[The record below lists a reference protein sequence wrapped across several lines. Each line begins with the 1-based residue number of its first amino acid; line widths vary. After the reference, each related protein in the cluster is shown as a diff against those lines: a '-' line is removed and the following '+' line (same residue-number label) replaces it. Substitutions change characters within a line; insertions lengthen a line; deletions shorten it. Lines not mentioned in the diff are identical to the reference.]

1 MEIPVKI
8 KNAWYNKIKIKKR
21 VNDLKEDN
29 LQLFMFTMKE
39 YKRFYRQLPK
49 SKITDYYDDI
59 TYVEINT
66 KLMLLRKYGCN
77 KENVYIKDIIDIALE
92 KYPDKESKLKELL
105 EDYLRIEKQQLEYI
119 LADGTKLNIYET
131 IEDVMYGMYLHADEN
146 RINRLMITEE
156 ILRFACVRKY
166 VEQLEEIV
174 FGVYEILKNSME
186 NIKASQEREKATVI
200 LLGNNK
206 TNKQEINKSPYWSNL
221 YGKDGI
227 LEDLTDLI
235 KDMNYEDAII
245 INICYTFIEELKK
258 EKIST
263 DILNDLIHSATK
275 NDWGD
280 YSEAKAFYNSIE
292 KPGLSLI
299 VRYNEDYTM
308 AYVRILSN
316 VDNIFIIHDAHVIS
330 ELYEISLV
338 KEEGKWKIY
347 SMGGHLDSYILKGL
361 KEK

>member
-1 MEIPVKI
+1 
-8 KNAWYNKIKIKKR
+8 
-21 VNDLKEDN
+21 
-29 LQLFMFTMKE
+29 MFTMKE

-49 SKITDYYDDI
+49 SKITDSYDDI

-77 KENVYIKDIIDIALE
+77 KENVYIKDIIEIALE
-92 KYPDKESKLKELL
+92 KYPDEESKLKELL

-146 RINRLMITEE
+146 RIKRLMITEE

-174 FGVYEILKNSME
+174 FGVYEILKKSMD
-186 NIKASQEREKATVI
+186 NIKGSQEREKATVI
-200 LLGNNK
+200 FLGNNK

-221 YGKDGI
+221 YGKDGT
-227 LEDLTDLI
+227 LEDITDLI
-235 KDMNYEDAII
+235 KDMNYEDATV
-245 INICYTFIEELKK
+245 INVCYTFIEELKK

-263 DILNDLIHSATK
+263 DILNNLIHSATI

-316 VDNIFIIHDAHVIS
+316 VDNIFFIHDAHVIS
-330 ELYEISLV
+330 ESYEISLV
-338 KEEGKWKIY
+338 QEEGKWKIY

-361 KEK
+361 EEK

>member
-1 MEIPVKI
+1 MNE
-8 KNAWYNKIKIKKR
+8 
-21 VNDLKEDN
+21 LKEDN
-29 LQLFMFTMKE
+29 LQLFMFTIKE

-49 SKITDYYDDI
+49 SKITDSYDDI

-66 KLMLLRKYGCN
+66 KLMLLRKYGCS
-77 KENVYIKDIIDIALE
+77 KENVYIKDIIDIAIE

-119 LADGTKLNIYET
+119 LADGTKLNIYEA

-146 RINRLMITEE
+146 RIKRLMITEE

-174 FGVYEILKNSME
+174 LGVYEILKDSMK
-186 NIKASQEREKATVI
+186 NIKKSQERKKAPVI
-200 LLGNNK
+200 FLGNNK

-221 YGKDGI
+221 YGKDG
-227 LEDLTDLI
+227 TI
-235 KDMNYEDAII
+235 KDITDSIKNINYEDATV
-245 INICYTFIEELKK
+245 INVCYTFIKELKK
-258 EKIST
+258 EKISM
-263 DILNDLIHSATK
+263 DILNNLIHSATI
-275 NDWGD
+275 NNWGD
-280 YSEAKAFYNSIE
+280 YSEAKSFYNSIE

-299 VRYNEDYTM
+299 VRYNEDCTM

-316 VDNIFIIHDAHVIS
+316 VDNIFLIHDAHVIG

-338 KEEGKWKIY
+338 KEEGRWKVY
-347 SMGGHLDSYILKGL
+347 SMGGHLNSYILKGSD
-361 KEK
+361 EK

>member
-1 MEIPVKI
+1 
-8 KNAWYNKIKIKKR
+8 
-21 VNDLKEDN
+21 
-29 LQLFMFTMKE
+29 MFTMKE

-49 SKITDYYDDI
+49 SKITDSYDDI

-77 KENVYIKDIIDIALE
+77 KENVYIKDIIEIALE
-92 KYPDKESKLKELL
+92 KYPDEESKLKELL

-146 RINRLMITEE
+146 RIKRLMITEE

-174 FGVYEILKNSME
+174 FGVYEILKKSME
-186 NIKASQEREKATVI
+186 NIKGSQEREKATVI
-200 LLGNNK
+200 FLGNNK

-221 YGKDGI
+221 YGKDGT
-227 LEDLTDLI
+227 LEDITDLI
-235 KDMNYEDAII
+235 KDMNYEDATV
-245 INICYTFIEELKK
+245 INVCYTFIEELKK

-263 DILNDLIHSATK
+263 DILNNLIHSATI

-316 VDNIFIIHDAHVIS
+316 VDNIFFIHDAHVIS
-330 ELYEISLV
+330 ESYEISLV
-338 KEEGKWKIY
+338 QEEGKWKIY

-361 KEK
+361 EEK